1 MTIFCPTS
9 YGKFM
14 LTFLWHCSVNIFNF
28 FFNIRHLVY
37 DTGIDSSLLSTFCPG
52 FSGFE
57 VPTPTSKHTEA
68 SSPCFLLLLEKENA
82 AHNAASLIES
92 CMIQLTLKGLMGKW
106 ALCFTST
113 LYILVGETMKQYTLR
128 YCSFYRIFY

>member
-1 MTIFCPTS
+1 MQYCII
-9 YGKFM
+9 
-14 LTFLWHCSVNIFNF
+14 V
-28 FFNIRHLVY
+28 NIRHLVY

-92 CMIQLTLKGLMGKW
+92 CMIQLTLKGLMGKL

-113 LYILVGETMKQYTLR
+113 LYILVAETMKQYTH
-128 YCSFYRIFY
+128 

>member
-1 MTIFCPTS
+1 MW
-9 YGKFM
+9 
-14 LTFLWHCSVNIFNF
+14 TFLWHCSVSF
-28 FFNIRHLVY
+28 FDFLFYFFLFNIRHLVY

-92 CMIQLTLKGLMGKW
+92 CMIQLTLKGLMGKL
-106 ALCFTST
+106 ALGFTST
-113 LYILVGETMKQYTLR
+113 FYQVKPMKL
-128 YCSFYRIFY
+128 IN